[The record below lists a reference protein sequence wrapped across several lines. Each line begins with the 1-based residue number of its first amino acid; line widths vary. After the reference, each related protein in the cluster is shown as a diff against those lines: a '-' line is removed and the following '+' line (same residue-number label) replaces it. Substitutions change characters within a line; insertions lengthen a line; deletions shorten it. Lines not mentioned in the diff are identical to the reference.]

1 MEKEIWRPVKNYEG
15 LYEVS
20 NCGNVRRLDCI
31 IIDTKGRTYLHKGRI
46 MKPTKNKYGY
56 YYLPLSKKG
65 NRKLCKVHRLVADA
79 FIPNPEN
86 FPIINH
92 RDENPSNNYVEN
104 LEWCDA
110 KYNTNYGTAIQRR
123 AEKRSRTVLQ
133 ISKEYNE
140 VIAEYSSLAEVG
152 RQTVFDFS
160 TISKCCRGEIKTAY
174 GYKWKFKKE

>member
-1 MEKEIWRPVKNYEG
+1 MENEIWRPIKSYEG

-20 NCGNVRRLDCI
+20 NL
-31 IIDTKGRTYLHKGRI
+31 GRIRSLGRITNYANGEKHLWKGRI
-46 MKPTKNKYGY
+46 MKIRKDKKGY
-56 YYLPLSKKG
+56 LICNLSKNSK
-65 NRKLCKVHRLVADA
+65 CKTFRVHRLVAQA
-79 FIPNPEN
+79 VIPNPDN
-86 FPIINH
+86 LPIINH
-92 RDENPSNNYVEN
+92 KDENPSNNHVEK

-174 GYKWKFKKE
+174 GFKWKYKE